1 MEPIASIPGPNLA
14 LAAATALIPLIMG
27 FIWYNPKLFG
37 KAWMEGAGL
46 TEERAKGGNMFLI
59 LGLTFVFGFFYSV
72 FLQMFSIHQMNFGSI
87 LQPELNYTDPQG
99 FTEAIKQAAD
109 LSEHKFRTFRHG
121 AVHGVV
127 FSIVG
132 LLPLVAIGSMFERRS
147 WKYILI
153 NWGYWAICTI
163 LMAGIACQFV

>member
-1 MEPIASIPGPNLA
+1 MEPIASIPNINPA
-14 LAAATALIPLIMG
+14 IAAATALIPLIMG
-27 FIWYNPKLFG
+27 FIWYNPKVFG
-37 KAWMEGAGL
+37 NAWMVGAGL

-59 LGLTFVFGFFYSV
+59 FGLTFVFSFLYAV
-72 FLQMFSIHQMNFGSI
+72 FLQSFSIHQINFGSI
-87 LQPELNYTDPQG
+87 LQPEMNYTDPEG

-109 LSEHKFRTFRHG
+109 LSQHKFRTFRHG
-121 AVHGVV
+121 VAHGVV

-132 LLPLVAIGSMFERRS
+132 LLPLTIIGSLFERRN

-163 LMAGIACQFV
+163 LMAGIGCQFA